1 MQLKIKVWLWIEWV
15 RYKCVRGI
23 RFLLYSFKRWNCVC
37 SFRQENMQIKI
48 SIVSTWSYLTF
59 RIVDWITNYVIQFKS
74 RITIN
79 IKKCVSVNRVL
90 KIRIKRASKQLYFA
104 LKLYKFDYDCWV
116 QAILVYWMFT
126 KFDITYY
133 FKNHVIN
140 WHVYYFIYILSTGT
154 MNTSCVDAKLH
165 SLGWKF
171 EDLTY
176 NYTSNNLS
184 DCSYKNMIKTP
195 SDEYFR
201 CEQWNK
207 ASGFLNSNVKATA

>member
-1 MQLKIKVWLWIEWV
+1 M
-15 RYKCVRGI
+15 
-23 RFLLYSFKRWNCVC
+23 
-37 SFRQENMQIKI
+37 
-48 SIVSTWSYLTF
+48 
-59 RIVDWITNYVIQFKS
+59 
-74 RITIN
+74 
-79 IKKCVSVNRVL
+79 
-90 KIRIKRASKQLYFA
+90 
-104 LKLYKFDYDCWV
+104 
-116 QAILVYWMFT
+116 
-126 KFDITYY
+126 
-133 FKNHVIN
+133 
-140 WHVYYFIYILSTGT
+140 FIYILSTGT

-207 ASGFLNSNVKATA
+207 ASGFLNLNVNATAYFFMHGFLFFQFATVMEKPAWSVQDGRSRSRDTYRGLWNNRFFCVCSNFVLGLDKADGIGGIGDLSPKLVAVLLLAWLIVFFALKKGVKSSGKVRLVFCNTCARPKYAHL

>member
-1 MQLKIKVWLWIEWV
+1 M
-15 RYKCVRGI
+15 
-23 RFLLYSFKRWNCVC
+23 
-37 SFRQENMQIKI
+37 
-48 SIVSTWSYLTF
+48 
-59 RIVDWITNYVIQFKS
+59 
-74 RITIN
+74 
-79 IKKCVSVNRVL
+79 
-90 KIRIKRASKQLYFA
+90 
-104 LKLYKFDYDCWV
+104 
-116 QAILVYWMFT
+116 
-126 KFDITYY
+126 
-133 FKNHVIN
+133 
-140 WHVYYFIYILSTGT
+140 FIYISSTGT

-207 ASGFLNSNVKATA
+207 ASGFLNLNVKATAYFFMHGFLFFSNLLQWWKNQPGQCKMEDLDHVIRTEGFEITGFFVFVVILCWGWTRLMVLVGSEI

>member
-1 MQLKIKVWLWIEWV
+1 M
-15 RYKCVRGI
+15 
-23 RFLLYSFKRWNCVC
+23 
-37 SFRQENMQIKI
+37 
-48 SIVSTWSYLTF
+48 
-59 RIVDWITNYVIQFKS
+59 
-74 RITIN
+74 
-79 IKKCVSVNRVL
+79 
-90 KIRIKRASKQLYFA
+90 
-104 LKLYKFDYDCWV
+104 
-116 QAILVYWMFT
+116 
-126 KFDITYY
+126 
-133 FKNHVIN
+133 
-140 WHVYYFIYILSTGT
+140 FIYILSTGT

-207 ASGFLNSNVKATA
+207 ASGFLNLNVKATAYFFMHGFLFFQFATVMEKPAWSVQDGRSRSRDTYRGLWNNRFFFVFVVILCWGWTRLMVLVGSEI

>member
-1 MQLKIKVWLWIEWV
+1 MTYSCLICYIISLECIS
-15 RYKCVRGI
+15 RL
-23 RFLLYSFKRWNCVC
+23 RFGYGSSEFVINVFAVSVFYFILFYKRWNCVC

-79 IKKCVSVNRVL
+79 IKKCVSVNKAL

-126 KFDITYY
+126 
-133 FKNHVIN
+133 NS
-140 WHVYYFIYILSTGT
+140 LS
-154 MNTSCVDAKLH
+154 L
-165 SLGWKF
+165 
-171 EDLTY
+171 
-176 NYTSNNLS
+176 
-184 DCSYKNMIKTP
+184 I
-195 SDEYFR
+195 
-201 CEQWNK
+201 
-207 ASGFLNSNVKATA
+207 